1 MTPLEADVV
10 KTAMELWTIR
20 DRVKGDKS
28 PFKDDD
34 RVVAQIRHDGA
45 CQALQM
51 ARIKEKK

>member
-1 MTPLEADVV
+1 MTSLEADVV

-20 DRVKGDKS
+20 DRCTGVKG

-34 RVVAQIRHDGA
+34 IRVAQIRHDGA
-45 CQALQM
+45 CRALEM